1 MDRSLV
7 KAGGQALLFVLLSVL
22 APWAA
27 MQTGQQA
34 PGTETEKNDQKE
46 TKNSSK
52 SKKTHFV
59 NGNQAMQDAN
69 AIRQQLQKAT
79 NSQKPSLLVKM
90 KADYQVA
97 ITEYE
102 QALED
107 TRVNDANGVRVI
119 GLIGVI
125 RNGLVSQEKAV
136 EMLVQDKDLPV
147 ILSNL
152 GMAYGGLGEYQ
163 EAITILQQAAILKPA
178 AQTYMELGT
187 DLAQV
192 GRMQEAT
199 ASCDKISIVDPTAKK
214 VPASCH
220 KNIAIVLVN
229 EGKLAEAIAPLQ
241 KVTQLNPQ
249 DALAWKL
256 LGDALSSTV
265 TTKSENGKFIYVIP
279 AGTTEAYEEYLQ
291 LDPSGAYVRQVH
303 AALEEIARL
312 AKRASTTEG
321 KEKN

>member
-1 MDRSLV
+1 MYRSLV
-7 KAGGQALLFVLLSVL
+7 EAGRLGLLFALLSVL
-22 APWAA
+22 TPRAA
-27 MQTGQQA
+27 SETGQQA
-34 PGTETEKNDQKE
+34 PGTETEKKE
-46 TKNSSK
+46 QTKNSSNLI
-52 SKKTHFV
+52 KTHFV
-59 NGNQAMQDAN
+59 NGNQAMQGAK
-69 AIRQQLQKAT
+69 AIRQQLQTAA
-79 NSQKPSLLVKM
+79 NSQKPALLAKM
-90 KADYQVA
+90 KADYQAA

-136 EMLVQDKDLPV
+136 EMLVQNKDLPV

-163 EAITILQQAAILKPA
+163 EAITMLQQAAILQPA
-178 AQTYMELGT
+178 APTYWELAT
-187 DLAQV
+187 DLAEV
-192 GRMQEAT
+192 GRIEEAT
-199 ASCDKISIVDPTAKK
+199 AACDKISIVDAPAKN
-214 VPASCH
+214 VSASCK

-229 EGKLAEAIAPLQ
+229 EGKLAEAIATLQ
-241 KVTQLNPQ
+241 QVTQLNPQ

-265 TTKSENGKFIYVIP
+265 TTKPADGKILYVIP
-279 AGTTEAYEEYLQ
+279 AGTIEAYEKYLQ
-291 LDPSGAYVRQVH
+291 LEPTGAYAKQVH
-303 AALEEIARL
+303 EALEELVRL
-312 AKRASTTEG
+312 AKGVSTRTEE